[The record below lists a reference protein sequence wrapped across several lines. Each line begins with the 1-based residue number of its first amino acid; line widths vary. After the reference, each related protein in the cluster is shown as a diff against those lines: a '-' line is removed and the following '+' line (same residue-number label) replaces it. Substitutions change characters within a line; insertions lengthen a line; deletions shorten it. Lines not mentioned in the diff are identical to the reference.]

1 MISLID
7 VKYDHGYKEKLLD
20 GLSFE
25 IKKGEIVAIVGG
37 NGCGKSTLLKL
48 INGEDSPDS
57 GTIAISQ
64 DMKVMAKLEQIPE
77 RLEDNITVQD
87 VIMPDVYNA
96 QQELEAASLEFANP
110 DANMKKVEERYNRA
124 LNHLE
129 EVSNN
134 IAHKISTAKQNMPAL
149 PARRNSALSSNSLR
163 YLCLSFFT
171 VSTTEYY
178 SAATQQMNRSS
189 PDSA

>member
-48 INGEDSPDS
+48 LNGEDSPDEGS
-57 GTIAISQ
+57 IAISQ

-77 RLEDNITVQD
+77 KLDDWITVKD
-87 VIMPDVYNA
+87 VIMPEVYNA
-96 QQELEAASLEFANP
+96 QKELEAASLEFADPNA
-110 DANMKKVEERYNRA
+110 DMKKVEKRYNRA
-124 LNHLE
+124 LENLE
-129 EVSNN
+129 EVSQN
-134 IAHKISTAKQNMPAL
+134 IAHKI
-149 PARRNSALSSNSLR
+149 
-163 YLCLSFFT
+163 
-171 VSTTEYY
+171 
-178 SAATQQMNRSS
+178 
-189 PDSA
+189 